1 MAKKMTLES
10 ALQNGK
16 FAKFDSQSKEGTREL
31 RAFFLIVCEGAK
43 TEPNYFKSFPKMAG
57 NLVFDLTFDGG
68 GISTTKV
75 LEKALEIRNKSSQK
89 FDRIWIVFDKDSFPE
104 GHFNKAILDAEKEGL
119 KTAWSNEAFEL
130 WYLLHFVFRNTAMSR
145 DDFQKAIQNQINT
158 QIKLKTGKIGSFRY
172 KKNDTEMYKTLLEFG
187 NETNAMNWA
196 EKLEKT
202 FAGQQFAKY
211 NPCTTVYKLV
221 QELRG
226 QSTSLKKE
234 IEEKYTKGE

>member
-1 MAKKMTLES
+1 MAKKMTLET
-10 ALQNGK
+10 ALQKGK
-16 FAKFDSQSKEGTREL
+16 FAKIELPSKEGTREL

-75 LEKALEIRNKSSQK
+75 LEKALEIRDKSSQK
-89 FDRIWIVFDKDSFPE
+89 FDRIWIVFDKDSFPDVN
-104 GHFNKAILDAEKEGL
+104 FNKAILDAEKEGI
-119 KTAWSNEAFEL
+119 KSAWSNEAFEL
-130 WYLLHFVFRNTAMSR
+130 WYLLHFVYRNTAMSR
-145 DDFQKAIQNQINT
+145 EDYKKAIETQINT
-158 QIKLKTGKIGSFRY
+158 QIKLKTGKAGSFSY
-172 KKNDTEMYKTLLEFG
+172 KKNDAEMYKTLQELG

-202 FAGQQFAKY
+202 FAGQQYAKY

-234 IEEKYTKGE
+234 IEDKYTKGE